1 MFPIV
6 EKLGGR
12 KATLDALNKRLPRDR
27 GPRTEYAIIKW
38 WTNREIPIRCRWAL
52 EREAEERGIKFSQ
65 NDFEAPKEDAGAAA

>member
-12 KATLDALNKRLPRDR
+12 KATLEALNKRLPLGR

-52 EREAEERGIKFSQ
+52 EREAEERGIDFSQ
-65 NDFEAPKEDAGAAA
+65 DDFTASKKEPA